1 MYNKNVFREDKVD
14 LANKIDSKF
23 RLAII
28 VARRAKQLINGAKP
42 LVEIEAQN
50 PLTIAIEEVNRGLV
64 TMELLDNVNIFL
76 SEATEFQEGEENAEE
91 TTDEN
96 ELDLELTEENETTPE
111 ETVEP
116 EAVEAKDPDKTET
129 EE

>member
-1 MYNKNVFREDKVD
+1 MD

-50 PLTIAIEEVNRGLV
+50 PLSIAIEEVNRGLV
-64 TMELLDNVNIFL
+64 TIELLDEVNIYL
-76 SEATEFQEGEENAEE
+76 AEVTEFQEEEENTEE
-91 TTDEN
+91 TADEN
-96 ELDLELTEENETTPE
+96 KEVPE

-116 EAVEAKDPDKTET
+116 ENVEKKDPDMTET
-129 EE
+129 E

>member
-1 MYNKNVFREDKVD
+1 MD

-64 TMELLDNVNIFL
+64 TMEMLDSVNIYL
-76 SEATEFQEGEENAEE
+76 AESSEFQEEEESAEE
-91 TTDEN
+91 TADEN

-116 EAVEAKDPDKTET
+116 EEVEMKNPDQTET
-129 EE
+129 KE

>member
-1 MYNKNVFREDKVD
+1 MD
-14 LANKIDSKF
+14 LANNIDSKF

-42 LVEIEAQN
+42 LVEIDAQN
-50 PLTIAIEEVNRGLV
+50 PLTIAIDEVNRGLV

>member
-1 MYNKNVFREDKVD
+1 MD
-14 LANKIDSKF
+14 LSNKIDSKF
-23 RLAII
+23 RVAII

-96 ELDLELTEENETTPE
+96 DENKLDLELTEENETTPE

>member
-1 MYNKNVFREDKVD
+1 MD
-14 LANKIDSKF
+14 LSNKIDSKF
-23 RLAII
+23 RVAII

-42 LVEIEAQN
+42 LIEIEAQN
-50 PLTIAIEEVNRGLV
+50 PLTIAIEEVNLGLV
-64 TMELLDNVNIFL
+64 TMEMLDSVNIYL
-76 SEATEFQEGEENAEE
+76 AEATEFQEENAEE

-96 ELDLELTEENETTPE
+96 ELELELTEENETTPE

-129 EE
+129 EK